1 MNRDEILTKSRAEN
15 VMEDERGRLTKLESA
30 RFSHCVFLILYCL
43 LKLFVPLDDI
53 GDYALSLLFFGSV
66 FSQFVYYAVKQKSI
80 SFGIFSAI
88 CCIFTLTALFSLL
101 SALGLPDRWPPPNAN
116 TGQPAGVCVS
126 YFYGSAKSTP
136 LKSPGSPQSGSHGN
150 PTAWAFCV
158 GWW

>member
-80 SFGIFSAI
+80 SFWHLFRHLRIFHPHCPLLPSLRPGAA
-88 CCIFTLTALFSLL
+88 LTAGPHPTQTPANQPVFAFPISMEAPKARPSKAQALPNQDHMVIRPHGLF
-101 SALGLPDRWPPPNAN
+101 
-116 TGQPAGVCVS
+116 V
-126 YFYGSAKSTP
+126 
-136 LKSPGSPQSGSHGN
+136 
-150 PTAWAFCV
+150 
-158 GWW
+158 

>member
-66 FSQFVYYAVKQKSI
+66 FSLIRFVK
-80 SFGIFSAI
+80 
-88 CCIFTLTALFSLL
+88 
-101 SALGLPDRWPPPNAN
+101 
-116 TGQPAGVCVS
+116 GV
-126 YFYGSAKSTP
+126 
-136 LKSPGSPQSGSHGN
+136 
-150 PTAWAFCV
+150 
-158 GWW
+158 

>member
-66 FSQFVYYAVKQKSI
+66 FSQFLNYPVKQKSI

-88 CCIFTLTALFSLL
+88 WAFFTLTALFSLL
-101 SALGLPDRWPPPNAN
+101 SALGLP
-116 TGQPAGVCVS
+116 
-126 YFYGSAKSTP
+126 
-136 LKSPGSPQSGSHGN
+136 
-150 PTAWAFCV
+150 
-158 GWW
+158 

>member
-88 CCIFTLTALFSLL
+88 CAFFTLTALFSLL
-101 SALGLPDRWPPPNAN
+101 SALGCPDRWPPTNAN